1 MQKSEHPYL
10 ADWFAVSLRW
20 LVLLGITSS
29 LFFAQTL
36 HHNLGIVLLVSTLW
50 NIFISI
56 LVIFNRRLG
65 SHRLLNLLV
74 DVTAASVFFFFSGGL
89 SGPIAWSGLLALFS
103 AGIYYGWLG
112 GILVGILTSML
123 QIAVTIVSGSFPLNV
138 ETIGVLSGFNL
149 LSGLLFGLLGYQLYN
164 RISLDYKGK
173 VKTEK
178 DKDNL
183 LVRSERERLQ
193 TLFGMIEA
201 LSETLNYE
209 IVLETALDL
218 STATLEKTTKTIGQ
232 LVSAIL
238 LYEESNAL
246 QIGSSR
252 HIPQT
257 DLRRTFPAESGILEE
272 VIKNANPVLLI
283 DPKNDPE
290 LKMLVVLHNCK
301 SLLCL
306 PLHRGLNSYGVMIFA
321 HPEEKFF
328 DENRKELLEI
338 ISHQVVV
345 AIQNA
350 RLFQDL
356 EEDKQ
361 RIIES
366 QEEARRV
373 LARELHDGPTQSVTG
388 IAMRVEILRKMIEH
402 NTPEMDLDGELSQ
415 IENLARSTTKEIRN
429 MLFNLRPLVLESEG
443 LTNALDEMA
452 KKMKDTYK
460 QNVVIESPAEIEALL
475 DPSKQT
481 VIFQIAEEAVNNARK
496 HARAEVIKV
505 RLRQIP
511 RFNDLILLEILD
523 NGVGFNLDEISG
535 SYERRGSLGMV
546 NLRERAALVSGMLH
560 IDTRPGKGT
569 KVQVAVPL
577 TQEAAERLQ
586 RGAQDI

>member
-29 LFFAQTL
+29 LFFAQSL
-36 HHNLGIVLLVSTLW
+36 NHNLGIVLLASTLW

-56 LVIFNRRLG
+56 LVIFNRRFS
-65 SHRLLNLLV
+65 SHRLLNLLI
-74 DVTAASVFFFFSGGL
+74 DITAASAFFFFSGGL
-89 SGPIAWSGLLALFS
+89 SGPLAWSGLLALFS

-112 GILVGILTSML
+112 GILVAVLTSML
-123 QIAVTIVSGSFPLNV
+123 QIAGTIISGNFTLTA
-138 ETIGVLSGFNL
+138 ETIGILSGFNL
-149 LSGLLFGLLGYQLYN
+149 LAGLIFGLLGYQLYN
-164 RISLDYKGK
+164 RISLDYKDK
-173 VKTEK
+173 VRNEK
-178 DKDNL
+178 DKDTL

-218 STATLEKTTKTIGQ
+218 STATLEKTTKNIEK

-238 LYEESNAL
+238 LYEETNSL

-257 DLRRTFPAESGILEE
+257 DLRKTFPAENGILEE

-290 LKMLVVLHNCK
+290 LKSLVVLHNCK

-388 IAMRVEILRKMIEH
+388 IAMRVDIVRKMIEH
-402 NTPEMDLDGELSQ
+402 NSPELDLDNELSQ

-460 QNVVIESPAEIEALL
+460 QNVVIESPVEIERLL

-496 HARAEVIKV
+496 HAGAEVIKV
-505 RLRQIP
+505 RLRQVP

-523 NGVGFNLDEISG
+523 NGAGFNLEEISG

-546 NLRERAALVSGMLH
+546 NLRERAALVSGILH

-569 KVQVAVPL
+569 KIQVAIPL